1 MNRMNQC
8 YYASGQCNKQIR
20 IISVFVHGYGP
31 DMAISIQIRAGRIRE
46 TSRIKIREYGYAKS
60 SKQIIFVG
68 GVGSV
73 FIGELTALVQ

>member
-1 MNRMNQC
+1 MNVDLLIFALRYFQC
-8 YYASGQCNKQIR
+8 DKQIR

-68 GVGSV
+68 GVGYV
-73 FIGELTALVQ
+73 PTAS